1 MSIALDRAID
11 AERPALLGLAYRML
25 GTVADAE
32 DAVQEA
38 FVRWYRLDD
47 AARALIVAPGAWLM
61 RATSRICLDVL
72 GSARVRREQYVGEW
86 LPEPVPAGSD
96 LVLSAASLRGRED
109 PLEKVALD
117 DSVST
122 ALLLLLESLTP
133 AERVVFV
140 LHEVFAVP
148 FDEIAEIVERTPA
161 ACRQL
166 AASARRH
173 LRDGRSRPTDR
184 AQHDALVQAF
194 AAACLSGDLAGIVS
208 VLDPDVVL
216 RADGGGIVS
225 AARRAVRGADAVA
238 RMLLGLVSKWPD
250 AVIEPVFTPDGLAI
264 TARQGGEITTVINVG
279 VDGAGVTDVWVMR
292 NPEKLR
298 FWA

>member
-1 MSIALDRAID
+1 MRTAVDSDLEG
-11 AERPALLGLAYRML
+11 ERPALMGLAYRML
-25 GTVADAE
+25 GTVSDAE

-38 FVRWYRLDD
+38 FVRWLRLDD
-47 AARALIVAPGAWLM
+47 AGRAEILTPGAWLM

-72 GSARVRREQYVGEW
+72 GSARARRERYVGEW
-86 LPEPVPAGSD
+86 LPEPLPADAD
-96 LVLSAASLRGRED
+96 LVLSAASLRGGAD
-109 PLEKVALD
+109 PLDRIALD

-122 ALLLLLESLTP
+122 ALLVLLESLTP

-194 AAACLSGDLAGIVS
+194 AAACLSGDIDEVVA
-208 VLDPDVVL
+208 VLDPRAVL
-216 RADGGGIVS
+216 RSDGGGVVS
-225 AARRAVRGADAVA
+225 AARRDVHGADAIA
-238 RMLLGLVSKWPD
+238 RMLLGLMAKWPD
-250 AVIEPVFTPDGLAI
+250 AVVEPAFTPDGLAV

-279 VDGAGVTDVWVMR
+279 VDGGLVTDVWVMR

-298 FWA
+298 LWA